1 MLFQIALSTARL
13 KHEFN
18 RREVHRKRRLN
29 WRTNYTA
36 RKQALD
42 RESRKIMAMAAK
54 AQQERSHAAIESARK
69 DSRKPGLMSR
79 VAGFFKPRTMQH
91 A

>member
-1 MLFQIALSTARL
+1 MLSEITLTNNRL
-13 KHEFN
+13 EHELN
-18 RREVHRKRRLN
+18 RRRVSRKRRLN

-42 RESRKIMAMAAK
+42 RESRKIMATAAK